1 MTALLEPEADQLAD
15 AQARRLLELA
25 GEYVRGALQV
35 PEQLDN
41 LRTLAA
47 EALLEVAM
55 LRLDVQRLSERIEA
69 LERCR

>member
-1 MTALLEPEADQLAD
+1 MTALLEPE
-15 AQARRLLELA
+15 
-25 GEYVRGALQV
+25 
-35 PEQLDN
+35 EQLDN

>member
-1 MTALLEPEADQLAD
+1 M
-15 AQARRLLELA
+15 RRRA
-25 GEYVRGALQV
+25 GCWSWPRVCPRGAPS